1 MASDTP
7 GSRGRKK
14 RDQIDVAAILT
25 KPVKVSQNG
34 RERRMAPYEIEL
46 RALVKKAVKE
56 NSLNAI
62 RTLIE
67 VGLKHDVVKLP
78 LLRCSG
84 GVLVVHGRLTK
95 ESWAALFEAPQHSN
109 IENDKKRK

>member
-7 GSRGRKK
+7 RGRGRKK

-34 RERRMAPYEIEL
+34 REKRMAPYEIEL
-46 RALVKKAVKE
+46 RALVKKALKE
-56 NSLNAI
+56 KSLNAI

-67 VGLKHDVVKLP
+67 VGMRHELVKAP
-78 LLRCSG
+78 PRNHSG

-95 ESWAALFEAPQHSN
+95 ESWAALFEAPRNAN
-109 IENDKKRK
+109 IENDNKKK